1 LAIPQ
6 FLRTKEMKLLVTT
19 FIKEDDLEKLKLYFD
34 EIRIRGLPQVSRPLE
49 PKELIEEIGD
59 IDVFIVEFEQITEE
73 ILAKS
78 YHLKLIASVRA
89 GPGANIDIEAA
100 TRRGIPVL
108 YSPGRSSDVVADFTI
123 GLLLAATRYI
133 AKGHFL
139 IKTRKL
145 TEANPRR
152 PGFAP
157 GDIVWMTNNPEN
169 FPYLKLKGIG
179 LTEKT
184 LGILGLG
191 AIGKEVA
198 KRAASFKMKVIAYDP
213 YVLRENAERI
223 GVRLVDKDTLFRE
236 ADFVSIHV
244 KVTPETKGLVGM
256 RELELMKP
264 TAYLI
269 NTARAA
275 IVDQKALYR
284 VLKEKRIAGAALDVF
299 ENEPLKPDDPFLNLD
314 NVVLT
319 PHIAGACYDN
329 YKKASSIVTRGI
341 EDYLKGA
348 RPQYV
353 VNPDVLDKKKD
364 SKR

>member
-1 LAIPQ
+1 
-6 FLRTKEMKLLVTT
+6 MKLLVTT
-19 FIKEDDLEKLKLYFD
+19 FIREEDLEKLKKYFN
-34 EIRIRGLPQVSRPLE
+34 EIHIRGLSQISRVLE
-49 PKELIEEIGD
+49 PEELIQEMHD
-59 IDVFIVEFEQITEE
+59 IDVFIVEFEQITEK

-78 YHLKLIASVRA
+78 KHLKLIASVRA
-89 GPGANIDIEAA
+89 GPQANIDIAAA

-139 IKTRKL
+139 VKTHQL
-145 TEANPRR
+145 TEVNPRR
-152 PGFAP
+152 PGFARR
-157 GDIVWMTNNPEN
+157 DIVWITNDPEN

-179 LTEKT
+179 LRGKT

-198 KRAASFKMKVIAYDP
+198 RRAITFKMKVIAHDP
-213 YVLRENAERI
+213 YVLKEDAERI
-223 GVRLVDKDTLFRE
+223 GVQLVDKDTLFRE
-236 ADFVSIHV
+236 ADFVSVHV
-244 KVTPETKGLVGM
+244 KIEPKTATLVGKK
-256 RELELMKP
+256 ELELMKP
-264 TAYLI
+264 TAFFI
-269 NTARAA
+269 NTARAF

-284 VLKEKRIAGAALDVF
+284 VLKEKHIAGAALDVF
-299 ENEPLKPDDPFLNLD
+299 ENEPLRPDDPFLDLD

-329 YKKASSIVTRGI
+329 YEKASSIVTRGI

-348 RPQYV
+348 RPQHV
-353 VNPDVLDKKKD
+353 INSDALIKTKIPNRKLRLKKQK
-364 SKR
+364 

>member
-1 LAIPQ
+1 
-6 FLRTKEMKLLVTT
+6 MKLLVTT
-19 FIKEDDLEKLKLYFD
+19 FVKGEDLDELRKYFD
-34 EIRIRGLPQVSRPLE
+34 EIRIRGLPQISRVLE
-49 PKELIEEIGD
+49 RKELIQEIHD
-59 IDVFIVEFEQITEE
+59 IDVFIVEFEEITEE
-73 ILAKS
+73 LLARS
-78 YHLKLIASVRA
+78 SHLKLIASVRA
-89 GPGANIDIEAA
+89 GPQANINIEAS

-108 YSPGRSSDVVADFTI
+108 YSPGRSSDVVADFTM

-133 AKGHFL
+133 AKGHL
-139 IKTRKL
+139 LVKTRKI
-145 TEANPRR
+145 TESNPRR

-157 GDIVWMTNNPEN
+157 RDIVWVTNNPEN

-179 LTEKT
+179 LTGKT

-198 KRAASFKMKVIAYDP
+198 KRAAAFKMNAIAHDP
-213 YVLRENAERI
+213 YVLREHAERI

-236 ADFVSIHV
+236 ADFVSVHV
-244 KVTPETKGLVGM
+244 KAQPRTVSLVGR
-256 RELELMKP
+256 RELELMKT
-264 TAYLI
+264 TAFFI
-269 NTARAA
+269 NTARGA

-284 VLKEKRIAGAALDVF
+284 VLKNRRIAGAALDVF

-329 YKKASSIVTRGI
+329 YEKASSIVIRGI

-348 RPQYV
+348 RPQHV
-353 VNPDVLDKKKD
+353 VNPDVFD
-364 SKR
+364 